1 MKKLWTYSK
10 DNLEKKIRDMISEM
24 EEQDDYIEVN
34 YIELNN
40 ETKKDIIRSGCSD
53 LLSDYRII
61 INNLLHER
69 AIRIV
74 GANKTLTRGLID
86 CINKVRKG

>member
-10 DNLEKKIRDMISEM
+10 NNLETKIRDMISEL

-40 ETKKDIIRSGCSD
+40 ETKKDITRSGCGD
-53 LLSDYRII
+53 LISNYRII

-74 GANKTLTRGLID
+74 GINKTITRGLID